1 MINTYQH
8 LNLEG
13 LPLQLDGQSLP
24 LGKAVCVGRNYLDHI
39 HELGNQVS
47 ERPVLFMKPSTAFAH
62 MHQPISIPKDQGECH
77 NELELAF
84 LIAKPL
90 YQAQRDECAQA
101 IAGVALALDLTL
113 RDLQNEL
120 KQGGL
125 PWELAKAFD
134 GSCPISGFMPIE
146 YHEQRFTFSL
156 TVNGQL
162 RQRGDS
168 RLMLHP
174 LLSLLSY
181 ISHWFT
187 LMPGDVVLSGTPK
200 GVGPLKANDLI
211 DVELHEHFSL
221 KTQVAR

>member
-8 LNLEG
+8 LDLQG
-13 LPLQLDGQSLP
+13 LPLKLQGQSLP

-62 MHQPISIPKDQGECH
+62 MHQPISIPQDQGECH

-90 YQAQRDECAQA
+90 YKAQHAECAQA

-134 GSCPISGFMPIE
+134 GSCPISGFMPID
-146 YHEQRFTFSL
+146 YQEQQFSFSL
-156 TVNGQL
+156 SVNGQL
-162 RQRGDS
+162 RQQGDS

-174 LLSLLSY
+174 LLSLLSF
-181 ISHWFT
+181 ISHSFT

-211 DVELHEHFSL
+211 DVQLHDYFSV